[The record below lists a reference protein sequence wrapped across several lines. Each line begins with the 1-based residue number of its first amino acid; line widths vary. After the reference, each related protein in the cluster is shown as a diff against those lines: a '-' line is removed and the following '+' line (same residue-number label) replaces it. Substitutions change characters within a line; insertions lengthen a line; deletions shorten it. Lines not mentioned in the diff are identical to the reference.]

1 MIAKSS
7 ITGRAMP
14 LFLDDVDTDA
24 LYPARFYTLPG
35 GFDQALFAD
44 WRCQADGTPKPGF
57 PTNDPRYDKAN
68 ILIAGRNFGCGSSRE
83 NAVWALQDAG
93 FEAIIAAGF
102 GEIFAGNAATCG
114 LACLTA
120 PLDEIAALA
129 LCPDITAGTA
139 SLHIDIATGTL
150 MTDGR
155 PALVLSMEETA
166 RRAILDG
173 DMPLDRAIRRAETSR
188 RKINAYLGGQAWAPK
203 DILAVSGDHS

>member
-1 MIAKSS
+1 MQQTVKTRE
-7 ITGRAMP
+7 TGTDNIEELYRRARKA
-14 LFLDDVDTDA
+14 FEEA
-24 LYPARFYTLPG
+24 
-35 GFDQALFAD
+35 FA
-44 WRCQADGTPKPGF
+44 AFKAEA
-57 PTNDPRYDKAN
+57 PRIEKTREYV
-68 ILIAGRNFGCGSSRE
+68 LQAGRPPIK
-83 NAVWALQDAG
+83 W
-93 FEAIIAAGF
+93 
-102 GEIFAGNAATCG
+102 
-114 LACLTA
+114 A

-188 RKINAYLGGQAWAPK
+188 RKIDAYLGGQAWAPK